1 MGEAGKVKQIYVL
14 AHQQARQR
22 ASQACQDAPE
32 GHVVTIC
39 EPTRSLDQNAALWPL
54 LGEIASQVQWHG
66 MKLTQAEWKDMLT
79 ASLKRQK
86 AVPSLDGNGFVV
98 VGAST
103 SKMTKKDFS
112 DLLTLA
118 EAFAAEH
125 GVIREQG

>member
-1 MGEAGKVKQIYVL
+1 MKQIYRLV
-14 AHQQARQR
+14 HQQARDNAAR
-22 ASQACQDAPE
+22 ACQDAPE
-32 GHVVTIC
+32 GYVVTIS
-39 EPTRSLDQNAALWPL
+39 EPTRSLSQNAALWAV

-66 MKLTQAEWKDMLT
+66 MKLTAQEWKDMLT

-118 EAFAAEH
+118 EAFAAQN
-125 GVIREQG
+125 GVVRAVP